1 MNKKF
6 NSCRALK
13 ECTRVAKTIL
23 VSGGGRGLHF
33 EQKIFGEWQDVM
45 KKTDRDR
52 EAQTNKDVLKSRLDV
67 ECDDTIT

>member
-6 NSCRALK
+6 NSRRAVK

-33 EQKIFGEWQDVM
+33 EQKIIGEW
-45 KKTDRDR
+45 
-52 EAQTNKDVLKSRLDV
+52 
-67 ECDDTIT
+67 

>member
-6 NSCRALK
+6 NSRRAVK

-33 EQKIFGEWQDVM
+33 EQKIFGEWYVEN
-45 KKTDRDR
+45 KTETGPPDR
-52 EAQTNKDVLKSRLDV
+52 EVL
-67 ECDDTIT
+67 